1 MQLIKKILLFT
12 LSISLLQL
20 SNADNSKINELA
32 SKLTYSN
39 LNTHQISIDIP
50 TSFSPWKS
58 IDIIQYHNKFN
69 LIWNSSSIFL
79 NCEIDDSNC
88 LESNNFID
96 LGDESD
102 VAATYELQNPLDF
115 NYTYIKFISPI
126 LSKSLDNDYNVS
138 FVVIIE
144 YDDDDGNNQ
153 NQYAQINTF
162 L

>member
-1 MQLIKKILLFT
+1 MQLINKFFLL
-12 LSISLLQL
+12 LLL
-20 SNADNSKINELA
+20 LLTSSDAYDSEINELA
-32 SKLTYSN
+32 AKLTYSN

-58 IDIIQYHNKFN
+58 IDIIQYNNKFN
-69 LIWNSSSIFL
+69 LQWNSSSVFL

-88 LESNNFID
+88 FNSNDFID

-102 VAATYELQNPLDF
+102 VAATYELQNPLDYNF
-115 NYTYIKFISPI
+115 TYIKFISPI
-126 LSKSLDNDYNVS
+126 LSKSLDGDYNVS
-138 FVVIIE
+138 FVVVIE
-144 YDDDDGNNQ
+144 YDDDDDNE